1 MIVTHTN
8 STSYREGN
16 IVLTVD
22 MLITSPTS
30 DGCVK
35 VAKDTY
41 YLEINGDTIRMDSDT
56 FDSLKHI
63 MKKIMG
69 IEEQ

>member
-22 MLITSPTS
+22 MLTTSPMS
-30 DGCVK
+30 GGCMK
-35 VAKDTY
+35 VSKDTY
-41 YLEINGDTIRMDSDT
+41 FLEINGDTVRMDSDE
-56 FDSLKHI
+56 FASLKSI
-63 MKKIMG
+63 MKTIMG
-69 IEEQ
+69 IEE

>member
-1 MIVTHTN
+1 MIVTPTN

-22 MLITSPTS
+22 LTTTSPMS
-30 DGCVK
+30 GGCMK
-35 VAKDTY
+35 VTKDTY
-41 YLEINGDTIRMDSDT
+41 YLEINGDTIRMESDT

-63 MKKIMG
+63 MKTIMG
-69 IEEQ
+69 IEE

>member
-22 MLITSPTS
+22 LTTTSPMS
-30 DGCVK
+30 GGCMK
-35 VAKDTY
+35 VTKDTY
-41 YLEINGDTIRMDSDT
+41 YLEINGDTIRMESDT

-63 MKKIMG
+63 MKTIMG
-69 IEEQ
+69 IEE